1 MRRHY
6 ASAPAGPEPGGYIFG
21 VSLETPQENEPEP
34 EPRRPLM
41 QVLRE
46 APATAAILAACIV
59 VFALAE
65 RAGSTKDIDTLLR
78 FGAVSR
84 GEVWD
89 GQYWRLGT
97 SMFLHIGVM
106 HLFWN
111 WWFGFKM
118 CTEAEAELG
127 SWKFLALYLGSG
139 ITGAAAS
146 VIGHDAVSAGASGA
160 LFGLIGWRLLSLRL
174 AVGSWRAFTQ
184 NPAIRRQLIWIGAWF
199 VLGAF
204 LGFDNFAHGGG
215 MLFGALFAW
224 ALGTDAQPRPVR
236 RRRMAVAVGGGVLLV
251 AASLRPLPLVH
262 ADAVLVRKVRAAQE
276 QNDPEAVLALT
287 ERLPS
292 GTSSRNKLLRL
303 RILALFQTQ
312 RFAEALDAANEVVDG
327 APKDARAHLLR
338 AWAWHYAGDDVRA
351 KADIHEAL
359 QLEPSD
365 WVRHERDAIL
375 AQPR

>member
-1 MRRHY
+1 MRGHY
-6 ASAPAGPEPGGYIFG
+6 ASAPVGPEPRGYIFG
-21 VSLETPQENEPEP
+21 VSLDAPQENEPEP
-34 EPRRPLM
+34 APRRPLT

-46 APATAAILAACIV
+46 APATAAILATCIV
-59 VFALAE
+59 VFLLAE
-65 RAGSTKDIDTLLR
+65 RAGSTTDNETLLR
-78 FGAVSR
+78 FGAVWR
-84 GEVWD
+84 PAVWD
-89 GQYWRLGT
+89 GQYWRLAT

-106 HLFWN
+106 HLLGN

-118 CTEAEAELG
+118 CTAAEAELG

-139 ITGAAAS
+139 IAGAAAS

-160 LFGLIGWRLLSLRL
+160 LFGLVGWRLLSLRL
-174 AVGSWRAFTQ
+174 AVGSWRAFAQ
-184 NPAIRRQLIWIGAWF
+184 NPAIRQELIWIGAWF

-224 ALGTDAQPRPVR
+224 ALGTDAQARPVR
-236 RRRMAVAVGGGVLLV
+236 RRRMAVAIGIGALLV
-251 AASLRPLPLVH
+251 AASLRPLPLLH
-262 ADAVLVRKVRAAQE
+262 ADAVVVRKALAA

-292 GTSSRNKLLRL
+292 GKSSRNRLLRL
-303 RILALFQTQ
+303 RTLALFKTQ
-312 RFAEALDAANEVVDG
+312 RFAEALDAANQVVDG
-327 APKDARAHLLR
+327 APKDARARVLR

-351 KADIHEAL
+351 KADLHEAW